1 MSVFASVSAAVT
13 EVSCLGM
20 IGHSGP
26 QAVVGWGFGTGAG
39 MLCNAVWPYVLT
51 HRVGRLL
58 RSATGGIYHLLAV
71 FLLAHFL
78 VLPQRLTKTELLHRQ
93 ERGRGDEE
101 RRAFIECGRARST
114 SPRSGRAKFEVLRGL
129 IRSELLPMFVA
140 SALLFLQQRAVRTLD
155 GPFFA
160 TFSRFAATH
169 GVSLHLGTLVS
180 RSSIRF
186 YPGRNSNLVLAA
198 LGAVTT
204 LVFVNAVLLVS
215 THFALLLSFTTGV
228 LSGLVYIN
236 ILARIVQ
243 EVRHESDGEFS
254 LGVVTAGDAR
264 GVLVGGVQ
272 GAWLETLICGHLLS
286 TRRWCHRSR

>member
-1 MSVFASVSAAVT
+1 MSVLASVSAAVT

-39 MLCNAVWPYVLT
+39 MLCNAVWPYVL
-51 HRVGRLL
+51 HI
-58 RSATGGIYHLLAV
+58 A
-71 FLLAHFL
+71 
-78 VLPQRLTKTELLHRQ
+78 
-93 ERGRGDEE
+93 
-101 RRAFIECGRARST
+101 
-114 SPRSGRAKFEVLRGL
+114 SGRAKFEVLGGL

-140 SALLFLQQRAVRTLD
+140 SALLFLQQGAVRTLD

-243 EVRHESDGEFS
+243 E
-254 LGVVTAGDAR
+254 
-264 GVLVGGVQ
+264 
-272 GAWLETLICGHLLS
+272 
-286 TRRWCHRSR
+286 

>member
-1 MSVFASVSAAVT
+1 
-13 EVSCLGM
+13 
-20 IGHSGP
+20 
-26 QAVVGWGFGTGAG
+26 

-101 RRAFIECGRARST
+101 RRAFIECGRARS
-114 SPRSGRAKFEVLRGL
+114 
-129 IRSELLPMFVA
+129 ELLPMFVA
-140 SALLFLQQRAVRTLD
+140 SALLFLQQGAVRTLD

-243 EVRHESDGEFS
+243 EDTCQERWKPSQPLAPSYLTPPPSKDVAHEEGHNGTS
-254 LGVVTAGDAR
+254 
-264 GVLVGGVQ
+264 
-272 GAWLETLICGHLLS
+272 TL
-286 TRRWCHRSR
+286 R